1 MNAVLSLTLIERS
14 NLAAHEQ
21 TIDRARSAFVDAGLA
36 LSAIRDR
43 KLYRETHSTF
53 EDYCRDRWQFEKSQ
67 VYRLIDSAAVVAN
80 LASSSSPI
88 GEVLPANEAQARPLT
103 KLEPEE
109 QQEVWAEVVETAPRN
124 EAGEPVITARQV
136 EAVVEKRAHVANN
149 SGENEW
155 YTPPAFTAA
164 AREVM
169 GGIDLDPASC
179 ETANANVQAAQF
191 YTASDNGLEQPWS
204 GRVWMNPPY
213 AQPLIAEFCGSL
225 IKHIACQTVTQACV
239 LVNNGTETA
248 WGQQLIANAS
258 AVCFPKSR
266 IRFIDK
272 EGKPSGAPL
281 QGPMICYFGASVD
294 EFSREFS
301 KFGAVLRNG

>member
-1 MNAVLSLTLIERS
+1 MSAVLSLTLIERS

-36 LSAIRDR
+36 LSAIRDG

-53 EDYCRDRWQFEKSQ
+53 EDYCRDRWQFEKSH
-67 VYRLIDSAAVVAN
+67 VYRLMDAAEVVKVI
-80 LASSSSPI
+80 SKDSPI
-88 GEVLPANEAQARPLT
+88 GEVLPANERQARPLVDV
-103 KLEPEE
+103 PEE
-109 QQEVWAEVVETAPRN
+109 NRAEVWAEVVETAPRN
-124 EAGEPVITARQV
+124 DAGAPVVTARHV

-169 GGIDLDPASC
+169 GEIDLDPASC
-179 ETANANVQAAQF
+179 ETANASVQAAQI

-213 AQPLIAEFCGSL
+213 AQPLIAEFCNAL

-266 IRFIDK
+266 IRFVDK

-281 QGPMICYFGASVD
+281 QGQMICYFGASVD
-294 EFSREFS
+294 EFSWEFS
-301 KFGAVLRNG
+301 KFGVVLRNG